1 MLKSWY
7 LTAIVFSMLLS
18 FFPEIGL
25 GYPRL
30 ADAKSQVVA
39 QSRDDSFACYIQ
51 TSDGTTVNLTA
62 LCGAQST
69 STVSPARV
77 SGADAEAG
85 KMPISS
91 VRYDGNFLSGR
102 VTNQTGDTVQ
112 GVKVNYEVRDRKG
125 NLIDNG
131 FIDAQPSILSPGES
145 ASFSGMT
152 LKGAKVQPT
161 FVDWSN

>member
-1 MLKSWY
+1 MKFWY
-7 LTAIVFSMLLS
+7 LTAIVFWMLLS
-18 FFPEIGL
+18 FLPGIGL

-30 ADAKSQVVA
+30 TDAKSQVVA
-39 QSRDDSFACYIQ
+39 QSRDNSFVCYMQ
-51 TSDGTTVNLTA
+51 TPDGTTVNLTN
-62 LCGAQST
+62 LCGLQPT
-69 STVSPARV
+69 STVNPARV
-77 SGADAEAG
+77 SAADAEAI
-85 KMPISS
+85 KMPISR

-102 VTNQTGDTVQ
+102 VTNQTDDTVQ

-131 FIDAQPSILSPGES
+131 FIDAQPSTIPPGGS

-152 LKGAKVQPT
+152 VKGAKVQPT